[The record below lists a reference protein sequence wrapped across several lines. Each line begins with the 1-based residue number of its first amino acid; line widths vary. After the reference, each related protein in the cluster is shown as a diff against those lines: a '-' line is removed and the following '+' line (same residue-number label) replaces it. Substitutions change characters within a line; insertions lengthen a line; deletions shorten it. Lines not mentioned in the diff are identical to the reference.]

1 MISIYANLLE
11 QKNASEH
18 KNSCSTPRRF
28 SWYTNIAKHGG
39 RFLVLE
45 HVLEQQYSRR
55 DVMWKRSIGSER
67 KKKKITRAAHVLHLL
82 KYISLPSLQDQEEE
96 FPLATFMEDRKH
108 TTTNFSFPF

>member
-1 MISIYANLLE
+1 MYANLLE
-11 QKNASEH
+11 QKNALEH

-55 DVMWKRSIGSER
+55 DVM
-67 KKKKITRAAHVLHLL
+67 
-82 KYISLPSLQDQEEE
+82 
-96 FPLATFMEDRKH
+96 
-108 TTTNFSFPF
+108 

>member
-1 MISIYANLLE
+1 MSMYAKLLK

-55 DVMWKRSIGSER
+55 DVMWKRSIGSEEN
-67 KKKKITRAAHVLHLL
+67 KKNLHVLHLL

>member
-18 KNSCSTPRRF
+18 KNSRSTPRRF

-39 RFLVLE
+39 RFLALEHVLE

-55 DVMWKRSIGSER
+55 DIM
-67 KKKKITRAAHVLHLL
+67 
-82 KYISLPSLQDQEEE
+82 
-96 FPLATFMEDRKH
+96 
-108 TTTNFSFPF
+108 